1 MSTTTSHLLTLPD
14 FLAADVSRPPSA
26 TARFRLGDAAA
37 VAATPADT
45 NRAAVMGDLYVNRN
59 VGADC
64 GARSTETEIV
74 SERSNNRAGYAP
86 IKRLALAKGVAAA
99 SGRIA
104 VLISGC
110 TESASRA
117 RRPRKRLEDASSSKD
132 ARSAKETSSAS

>member
-1 MSTTTSHLLTLPD
+1 
-14 FLAADVSRPPSA
+14 
-26 TARFRLGDAAA
+26 
-37 VAATPADT
+37 
-45 NRAAVMGDLYVNRN
+45 MGDLYVNRN